1 MAQVFLYGTL
11 RHAPL
16 LERVLGGRPA
26 AVRPA
31 RLDGHA
37 VRAVADGAY
46 PALVAEA
53 GGVAEGEVIAL
64 DDPAGWERLRHY
76 EAVFGYAPQ
85 PCTVETPEGAVAAQ
99 VFRPDTPPA
108 TEGAWSL
115 DAWAG
120 RWAAQSLEAAAE
132 VMGQMGRMSPR
143 ALAAIHPM
151 IRARAHSRVLAAAPR
166 PRAPVL
172 APMSRDDVEL
182 SAHRRPYADYYSY
195 DEQDLRFPRF
205 GGGLSEPVTRAALVA
220 TDAALVLPYD
230 PRRDEVLLLEQ
241 FRPGP
246 YMRGDLRPWC
256 LEPVAGRVDP
266 GEDPETT
273 ARRETEEEAGLTL
286 ERLEL
291 ISRSYP
297 SPGCLTE
304 FFHIYLGRVDLA
316 RRPAETGGLEAE
328 AEDIRRHV
336 LPFDTVL
343 GWADAGQID
352 VAPLA
357 LAIYW
362 LARHRSRLRDAG

>member
-1 MAQVFLYGTL
+1 MPEVFLYGTL

-16 LERVLGGRPA
+16 LECVLNGRPA
-26 AVRPA
+26 AVRH
-31 RLDGHA
+31 GHLPGRA
-37 VRAVADGAY
+37 VRSVADGAY
-46 PALVAEA
+46 PALVPLNGATA
-53 GGVAEGEVIAL
+53 GGEVITVQ
-64 DDPAGWERLRHY
+64 DPRGWGRLCHY
-76 EAVFGYAPQ
+76 EAVYGYAPQ
-85 PCTVETPEGAVAAQ
+85 PCTVQTLEGEVQAQ
-99 VFRPDTPPA
+99 VFLPDAPPE
-108 TEGAWSL
+108 TTGDWSL
-115 DAWAG
+115 DAWAAE
-120 RWAAQSLEAAAE
+120 WSAESLEAAAE
-132 VMGQMGRMSPR
+132 MMAQMGRMSPR

-172 APMSRDDVEL
+172 ADMSRDAVEL
-182 SAHRRPYADYYSY
+182 RAHRRPYADYYSY

-205 GGGLSEPVTRAALVA
+205 GGGVSEPVTRAALVA

-266 GEDPETT
+266 GEDPVTT
-273 ARRETEEEAGLTL
+273 ARRETEEEAGLAL
-286 ERLEL
+286 EGLEL

-304 FFHIYLGRVDLA
+304 FFHIYLGLADLA
-316 RRPAETGGLEAE
+316 RRPAETGGLESE

-336 LPFDTVL
+336 LPFETVL
-343 GWADAGQID
+343 EWADAGQLD
-352 VAPLA
+352 VSPLA
-357 LAIYW
+357 LAVYW